1 MRLELGTFERL
12 HRETLDK
19 LLKDQ
24 AVDRIWRRDAAF
36 WKTDEAHQKII
47 GNALGWL
54 DVADRLADGVA
65 DLTAFVDSVR
75 ADTDHVAILGMGGSS
90 LAPLVFADSFRRPQG
105 YPVVEILDSTDPSM
119 VRATGQQCDPKRS
132 VYVVSSKSGSTL
144 EPNIFF
150 DYFYDIAQKAL
161 GDKAGER
168 FIVIT
173 DPGSALEKEAGRRRV
188 RRVFPGDPQIGGRY
202 SALSYFGLVPAAFAG
217 VDVAELLRRAR
228 AMAELCKRDAP
239 GNPGVILGTAMA
251 TLALKGRDKLT
262 FSVGAPISRF
272 GMWVEQ
278 LIAEST
284 GKEGVGILPVE
295 SESLGVPEAYGP
307 DRFFVA
313 IGRERNREDM
323 RKALAPL
330 GAAGHPTVIYEILDA
345 LDLGAEIFRWE
356 FATAVTGHL
365 LGIDPFDQPNV
376 QEAKDRTNEILE
388 GKSSLASRESRVID
402 EKRLGELLGS
412 LKQRDYFA
420 ITAYIPST
428 PENEEALNR
437 TRLRVRDQKKVATT
451 LGFGPRFLH
460 STGQLHKGG
469 PETGVFLQVTA
480 DPAASLAI
488 PGKPYG
494 FGEVLA
500 AQAAGD
506 LAALQSRSRRALS
519 VHLGQ
524 DVGQGLAALD
534 GAVARLLSA
543 AGS

>member
-1 MRLELGTFERL
+1 LRLELGTFERL

-36 WKTDEAHQKII
+36 WKAEEAHQKII

-65 DLTAFVDSVR
+65 DLTAFVDGLR
-75 ADTDHVAILGMGGSS
+75 PETDHVLILGMGGSS

-105 YPVVEILDSTDPSM
+105 YPAVEILDSTEPSM
-119 VRATGQQCDPKRS
+119 VLAAAERCDPKRS
-132 VYVVSSKSGSTL
+132 VYVVSSKSGTTL
-144 EPNIFF
+144 EPNVFF
-150 DYFYDIAQKAL
+150 DAFYAAAQKAL
-161 GDKAGER
+161 GDKAGEH
-168 FIVIT
+168 FVVIT
-173 DPGSALEKEAGRRRV
+173 DPGSALEKEAGKRRV
-188 RRVFPGDPQIGGRY
+188 RRVFPGDREIGGRY

-217 VDVAELLRRAR
+217 MDVAELLRRAR

-239 GNPGVILGTAMA
+239 SNPGVILGTAMA

-262 FSVGAPISRF
+262 FSVGAPIPRF
-272 GMWVEQ
+272 GMWIEQ
-278 LIAEST
+278 LVAEST
-284 GKEGVGILPVE
+284 GKEGMGILPVE
-295 SESLGVPEAYGP
+295 SETLGGPEVYGP

-313 IGRERNREDM
+313 IGRERSREDM
-323 RKALAPL
+323 RLAFLPL
-330 GAAGHPTVIYEILDA
+330 KAAGHPTAIYEILEA

-356 FATAVTGHL
+356 FATAVAGHL

-388 GKSSLASRESRVID
+388 GKSRVESRESRVID
-402 EKRLGELLGS
+402 EKQLAELLGS
-412 LKQRDYFA
+412 LKERDYFA
-420 ITAYIPST
+420 ITAYVPST

-437 TRLRVRDQKKVATT
+437 TRLRVRDGKKVATT

-469 PETGVFLQVTA
+469 PDTGVFLQVTTE
-480 DPAASLAI
+480 PAASVAI

-494 FGEVLA
+494 FGEVVA

-506 LAALQSRSRRALS
+506 LAALQSRGRRALR
-519 VHLGQ
+519 VHLGK
-524 DVGQGLAALD
+524 DLGQGLAALD
-534 GAVARLLSA
+534 AAVARTLS
-543 AGS
+543 